1 MEYVMME
8 IILQLVILMEVT
20 VVDLM
25 WTHFT
30 VMSVNV
36 TIKLMLKK
44 VSPFQKQEQLKIES
58 SKVNSHYFWKRTKTN
73 PMKMFRKVTTD
84 TKL

>member
-36 TIKLMLKK
+36 TITLMLKK
-44 VSPFQKQEQLKIES
+44 VSPFQKLEHLKIES
-58 SKVNSHYFWKRTKTN
+58 
-73 PMKMFRKVTTD
+73 P
-84 TKL
+84 KLFLKAEQDQPHEDVQKSCNWCQVLN